1 MNISEHSMRRRETTL
16 PPLFPKVKKDIATP
30 NQAHQRTAQIVQ
42 FFAISPLISK
52 RRRRLPSAL
61 QAEKFTHK
69 RANGKKM
76 TMLRFYAFRIMNR
89 DNDFKMLLRAGEL
102 SHQFIVDD
110 FAKIETDRLNHIRF
124 NQENLHAVSYSCLT
138 DAVETDGSAR
148 NVGQLVVL
156 ASSFTSGPRYMHENA
171 RTQ

>member
-1 MNISEHSMRRRETTL
+1 
-16 PPLFPKVKKDIATP
+16 
-30 NQAHQRTAQIVQ
+30 
-42 FFAISPLISK
+42 
-52 RRRRLPSAL
+52 
-61 QAEKFTHK
+61 
-69 RANGKKM
+69 M